1 MYAGYLYLIIAIIS
15 EIIGSNMVVSTEGF
29 TKLKPTLIC
38 ILCFGIAIYMLS
50 LTVHYI
56 PLYIAY
62 AIWSVLGIILVTV
75 VSVVFFKQSVDI
87 PTLIGIF
94 LIVAGVVVVN
104 LFGKSH

>member
-1 MYAGYLYLIIAIIS
+1 MYVGYLYLAIAIIS
-15 EIIGSNMVVSTEGF
+15 EVIGSNMVVNTERF

-50 LTVHYI
+50 PTVHYI

-62 AIWSVLGIILVTV
+62 AIWGGLGIVLVTIV
-75 VSVVFFKQSVDI
+75 GVVFWKQSVDI

-104 LFGKSH
+104 LFGKTH